1 MDMKID
7 STDQSYD
14 AILLAGEGESSYKI
28 YRQHKAFLPIQN
40 KAIISYVA
48 ESLQN
53 VASIRTIYIVGLQDK
68 IRSTL
73 TADGIDLNHPKKI
86 QILDQKRNLF
96 ENIWSA
102 FLATLPSGGAEE
114 ELERPEIIN
123 KAVLIVPCD
132 APLIRPHEV
141 EYFIGQCDTEHYDH
155 ILGLTAADTLKPF
168 YPKKDKPGIKMAYLH
183 LEKNSYRI
191 NNLHLVKPL
200 KIANRAYIQKMYQYR
215 YQRNFK
221 NFILFGISL
230 FGKDKFQ
237 HYPYYIGLELCLL
250 FSALQLDSL
259 VRYFRTWNVKEGLE
273 KCISTILKTRFTAI
287 EVPYPGAALDIDNQK
302 DYEAMV
308 HCFDE
313 WREVLKNPIATVPY
327 NPSGE
332 LTTHT

>member
-7 STDQSYD
+7 SAGQSYD

-40 KAIISYVA
+40 RAIISYVA

-53 VASIRTIYIVGLQDK
+53 VASIRTIFIVGLREK
-68 IRSTL
+68 LTRTL
-73 TADGIDLNHPKKI
+73 LADGVDLNYPKKI
-86 QILDQKRNLF
+86 KILEQKRNLF

-102 FLATLPSGGAEE
+102 FLATLPSEGAPD
-114 ELERPEIIN
+114 ELERPENVN

-141 EYFIGQCDTEHYDH
+141 DHFIEHCDTDQYDH
-155 ILGLTAADTLKPF
+155 ILGLTSEETLKPF
-168 YPKKDKPGIKMAYLH
+168 YPKEGKPGIKMAYLH
-183 LEKNSYRI
+183 LSEKSYRI

-221 NFILFGISL
+221 NFILFGLSL

-250 FSALQLDSL
+250 FSALKLDSL
-259 VRYFRTWNVKEGLE
+259 VRYFRTWNRKDGLE
-273 KCISTILKTRFTAI
+273 KSISTILKTRFTAM

-302 DYEAMV
+302 DYEAMI

-313 WREVLKNPIATVPY
+313 WRETLKSPIATTPLI
-327 NPSGE
+327 NHAS
-332 LTTHT
+332 